1 MKDFQLWFQIGME
14 HILDFAGYDHI
25 CYIAA
30 LAIMYHFKT
39 WKPLL
44 IQVTAFTIGHSL
56 CLAASVFDVIKAPQN
71 IIEVIIPITII
82 ITCAIN
88 IFNIF
93 QNQAFAK
100 KANYAMALLFGL
112 VHGLG
117 FSYLLKAMLGK
128 EESIVSPLFAFNIGL
143 ELGQIAILLI
153 VLSFTFLVEKSKLI
167 NPKHWIQV
175 ASATIFI
182 VALHLLFERFSV

>member
-1 MKDFQLWFQIGME
+1 MEDFQLWFQMGME

-25 CYIAA
+25 CYVVA
-30 LAIMYHFKT
+30 LAIVYHFRT

-56 CLAASVFDVIKAPQN
+56 SLAASVFDIVKVPQT
-71 IIEVIIPITII
+71 IIEIIIPITIM
-82 ITCAIN
+82 ITCGIN
-88 IFNIF
+88 IFNTF
-93 QNQAFAK
+93 RVQAFAK
-100 KANYAMALLFGL
+100 KANYALALLFGL

-143 ELGQIAILLI
+143 EAGQIAILLI
-153 VLSFTFLVEKSKLI
+153 VLSFTFLTEKIKLI
-167 NPKHWIQV
+167 KPNFLIQFV
-175 ASATIFI
+175 SFVVFAI
-182 VALHLLFERFSV
+182 ALHLLLERII